1 MKWGKWEVKRTRGGI
16 SEKPIWSPRMCLQSS
31 SQSRENILRP
41 YKTQNPDG
49 CNVANC
55 LIFTFLRFSKNVAK
69 SDLHVTHLNKLTFR
83 PKHNALLS
91 SPACICI
98 YWRIHS
104 VPLWWFLCPHSLVL
118 VPFHFT
124 LIQSVFFSFFFTMH
138 WHHCWLNVITLCKNK
153 PELYSLVEHVSL
165 SSALICW
172 RAHITVQCDAPGA
185 KWRNLVGRSA
195 QSARW
200 HADVMRD
207 MLTWLMSDRDDARKN
222 CFTTHHYYVWK
233 RIRATGKANFISD
246 FFFHSSDCFSNFGF
260 GD

>member
-118 VPFHFT
+118 VLFHFT
-124 LIQSVFFSFFFTMH
+124 LIQSVFFSFFFHNALT
-138 WHHCWLNVITLCKNK
+138 
-153 PELYSLVEHVSL
+153 SLLTECYYFVQKQTR
-165 SSALICW
+165 ALF
-172 RAHITVQCDAPGA
+172 
-185 KWRNLVGRSA
+185 LGR
-195 QSARW
+195 
-200 HADVMRD
+200 
-207 MLTWLMSDRDDARKN
+207 T
-222 CFTTHHYYVWK
+222 CFTQLGSDLLASTHYRTVRRSWCQMTQP
-233 RIRATGKANFISD
+233 RWP
-246 FFFHSSDCFSNFGF
+246 
-260 GD
+260 